1 MDVAGRV
8 LEWFHWDGF
17 ILVRCHLGARICILG
32 ADCAA
37 GGVCTVLFRDRFDAG
52 QRLGAQLHEFA
63 NRRDVLVLALPRGG
77 VPVGFEVARLLNTP
91 LDIFVVRK
99 IGAPGQEEL
108 AMGAIASGD
117 VQILNSDVI
126 REFHIS
132 AEQVREAATRER
144 LELKRRE
151 ALYRRDRSSPDVRD
165 MTVILVDDG
174 LATGSTMRVA
184 IAALRREHTKQIIAA
199 VPVAASSVRGIV
211 ALEAEGTVCLYT
223 PVDFYAVGQWY
234 QNFSQTTDEEV
245 RDLLARSIKAA
256 EPIVDSMVTTS

>member
-1 MDVAGRV
+1 MRIYYLSHATWGR
-8 LEWFHWDGF
+8 GF
-17 ILVRCHLGARICILG
+17 ASIGASRT
-32 ADCAA
+32 A

-52 QRLGAQLHEFA
+52 RRLGIQLCEFG

-77 VPVGFEVARLLNTP
+77 VPVGFEVARLLNAP
-91 LDIFVVRK
+91 LDLLFVRK

-126 REFHIS
+126 RDLHIS
-132 AEQVREAATRER
+132 AEQVKEVAARES

-151 ALYRRDRSSPDVRD
+151 TLYRGDRSSPDVRG

-184 IAALRREHTKQIIAA
+184 IAALRREHAKQIIAA
-199 VPVAASSVRGIV
+199 VPVAARSVCGIV
-211 ALEAEGTVCLYT
+211 TREADRAVCLYS
-223 PVDFYAVGQWY
+223 PDDFYAVGQWY

-245 RDLLARSIKAA
+245 RDLLARSIKSA
-256 EPIVDSMVTTS
+256 EPIVDSMT

>member
-1 MDVAGRV
+1 
-8 LEWFHWDGF
+8 
-17 ILVRCHLGARICILG
+17 
-32 ADCAA
+32 
-37 GGVCTVLFRDRFDAG
+37 VLFRDRFDAG
-52 QRLGAQLHEFA
+52 QRLGTRLHEFA

-77 VPVGFEVARLLNTP
+77 VPVGFEVARLLNAP

-126 REFHIS
+126 RDLHIS
-132 AEQVREAATRER
+132 AEQVKEAVARER

-151 ALYRRDRSSPDVRD
+151 ALYRGDRSSPDVGD

-174 LATGSTMRVA
+174 LATGSTMRAA
-184 IAALRREHTKQIIAA
+184 IAALRREHAKQIIAA
-199 VPVAASSVRGIV
+199 VPVAASSVCEIV
-211 ALEAEGTVCLYT
+211 AREAEGTVCLYT
-223 PVDFYAVGQWY
+223 PADFYAVGQWY

-256 EPIVDSMVTTS
+256 EPIVDSMMYKLAL

>member
-1 MDVAGRV
+1 
-8 LEWFHWDGF
+8 
-17 ILVRCHLGARICILG
+17 
-32 ADCAA
+32 
-37 GGVCTVLFRDRFDAG
+37 VLFRDRFDAG

-63 NRRDVLVLALPRGG
+63 NQRDVLVLALPRGG

-117 VQILNSDVI
+117 VQIMNSDVI
-126 REFHIS
+126 RDLHIS
-132 AEQVREAATRER
+132 AEQVKEVTARES

-151 ALYRRDRSSPDVRD
+151 ALYREDRSSPDVGG

-184 IAALRREHTKQIIAA
+184 IAALRRQHAKQIIAA
-199 VPVAASSVRGIV
+199 VPVAASSVWAIV
-211 ALEAEGTVCLYT
+211 DREAEGTFCLFT
-223 PVDFYAVGQWY
+223 PVDFYAVSQWY

-256 EPIVDSMVTTS
+256 EPMVDSMVTAS

>member
-1 MDVAGRV
+1 MRIHYFSHATWER
-8 LEWFHWDGF
+8 GF
-17 ILVRCHLGARICILG
+17 ASIGANRT
-32 ADCAA
+32 A

-52 QRLGAQLHEFA
+52 QRLGVQLHEFG

-77 VPVGFEVARLLNTP
+77 VPVGFEVARLLNAP
-91 LDIFVVRK
+91 LDFLLVRK

-126 REFHIS
+126 RDLHVS
-132 AEQVREAATRER
+132 AEQVKEVAAREG

-151 ALYRRDRSSPDVRD
+151 ALYRGDRSSPDVRG

-184 IAALRREHTKQIIAA
+184 IAAMRRKQAKQIIAA

-211 ALEAEGTVCLYT
+211 AREADGVVCLYT
-223 PVDFYAVGQWY
+223 PNDFYAVGQWY

-256 EPIVDSMVTTS
+256 EPIADSMM